1 MSNSTITYM
10 SNNDNPYQY
19 STIVLGILFFTS
31 EVLPFLKSKDKHN
44 GIIDT
49 LICLLRGSACVAQ
62 KVADT
67 LDTGE
72 VKTSDI
78 EAVIK

>member
-1 MSNSTITYM
+1 M

-49 LICLLRGSACVAQ
+49 LQFQGSHLIYEHDYQC
-62 KVADT
+62 KI
-67 LDTGE
+67 E
-72 VKTSDI
+72 EHEFNNTSNI
-78 EAVIK
+78 SAEK